1 MEDIGLAHRNLL
13 RELRDLKWAQE
24 YVVTSTKTGITK
36 EADRLAFIQAV
47 LLMCRCQHSRAVDE
61 AIYYVASHPP
71 SPEEL
76 DTIHNLP
83 DLMADDPQ
91 FFDDCA
97 DKHTDEGIKLGRGVD
112 HFLEHGATVSN
123 KTEGVGLVS
132 GGKRVVRQRA
142 EGKWDMEDAQ
152 DVTLDVEAVTKM
164 FVAEEVDTEEVDTED
179 EGRAK
184 PRYLVALE
192 IEGSRLETMSKKA
205 KEAFGDSLMSVEKVV
220 RISSR
225 ADSLDMAE
233 SLFREAQGIVEELKG
248 EMEEWRDSIPES
260 LQSGEK
266 ASEVEDTIGQLEELE
281 SALGDTSFENVEFPS
296 MY

>member
-1 MEDIGLAHRNLL
+1 MKKHPFWSASTPSGEKLKYVKSILQKSIRRGKEDSAIWAVNEMYVGRRLGMFDCDIWRSLIIIAMEDIGLAHRNLL

-97 DKHTDEGIKLGRGVD
+97 DKH
-112 HFLEHGATVSN
+112 
-123 KTEGVGLVS
+123 
-132 GGKRVVRQRA
+132 
-142 EGKWDMEDAQ
+142 
-152 DVTLDVEAVTKM
+152 
-164 FVAEEVDTEEVDTED
+164 
-179 EGRAK
+179 
-184 PRYLVALE
+184 
-192 IEGSRLETMSKKA
+192 
-205 KEAFGDSLMSVEKVV
+205 
-220 RISSR
+220 
-225 ADSLDMAE
+225 
-233 SLFREAQGIVEELKG
+233 
-248 EMEEWRDSIPES
+248 
-260 LQSGEK
+260 
-266 ASEVEDTIGQLEELE
+266 
-281 SALGDTSFENVEFPS
+281 
-296 MY
+296 